1 MLQKRPYLILWFL
14 GAILSVA
21 YGFFYFIDLNTAF
34 SLNIGG
40 IYFDIAHLHLFFLFA
55 LWLLLCGFG
64 YFILSKYRITPIF
77 SLTKLHIIFT
87 LLTFFAIIGD
97 QFSDHNTIESVLVW
111 TAILL
116 FPIAQII
123 YFMNII
129 AATVLNLQENTNA
142 TTVD

>member
-21 YGFFYFIDLNTAF
+21 YGFFYFMDLNTTF
-34 SLNIGG
+34 SLKIGD
-40 IYFDIAHLHLFFLFA
+40 IYFEVAHIHLFFLFA

-64 YFILSKYRITPIF
+64 YFVLNKYKIVPIY
-77 SLTKLHIIFT
+77 SLTKLHIFFT
-87 LLTFFAIIGD
+87 ILTFFAIFID
-97 QFSDHNTIESVLVW
+97 QFTNHNSIETALVW

-116 FPIAQII
+116 FPVAQII

-129 AATVLNLQENTNA
+129 AATVLNLQEKNS
-142 TTVD
+142 